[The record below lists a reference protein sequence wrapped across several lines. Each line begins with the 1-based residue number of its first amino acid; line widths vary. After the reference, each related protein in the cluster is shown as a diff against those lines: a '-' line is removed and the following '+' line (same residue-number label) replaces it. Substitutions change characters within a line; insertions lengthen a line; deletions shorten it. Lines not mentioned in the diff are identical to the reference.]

1 MGITWGLRRWWQNV
15 SIIPI
20 ITIIMSRWVG
30 VVGYLT
36 CESCCLTVS
45 SVIFRSI
52 SCWNSIWSRGG
63 SFFIFNAIDLQNR
76 SHSSST
82 FSWLGFFKTHSPCLL
97 FQFISSVCWCSQCIN
112 IRMAT
117 YSFLLYV
124 AMRILYY
131 YLTNFVSCCHLMYHA
146 IIVKCRM
153 LLIFTL
159 HLLRDNCHY
168 AKCNT

>member
-112 IRMAT
+112 ILFQYFLQLFTVCSHADIVLLFNKFCILL
-117 YSFLLYV
+117 SFNVPCNYREMSDVIDFYV
-124 AMRILYY
+124 
-131 YLTNFVSCCHLMYHA
+131 T
-146 IIVKCRM
+146 
-153 LLIFTL
+153 LIA
-159 HLLRDNCHY
+159 R
-168 AKCNT
+168 